1 LALDPDFRQDDGEGV
16 IGTPRVRQS
25 GDPSF
30 RWGDDVEGD
39 TSASDSAG
47 VLVLPPLPYISIIPA
62 ETHALIALL
71 QIVQLLLNLVWWV
84 IVIQAVLSWLIAFN
98 VINTQ
103 SDFVRTVWN
112 ALQKITEPLYRP
124 IRRILPDFGA
134 LDLSPLVVLLILYI
148 LTNIVIPNI
157 AQNYL
162 VAAY

>member
-1 LALDPDFRQDDGEGV
+1 M
-16 IGTPRVRQS
+16 
-25 GDPSF
+25 
-30 RWGDDVEGD
+30 
-39 TSASDSAG
+39 
-47 VLVLPPLPYISIIPA
+47 
-62 ETHALIALL
+62 IALL

-98 VINTQ
+98 VINTH

>member
-1 LALDPDFRQDDGEGV
+1 M
-16 IGTPRVRQS
+16 
-25 GDPSF
+25 
-30 RWGDDVEGD
+30 
-39 TSASDSAG
+39 
-47 VLVLPPLPYISIIPA
+47 
-62 ETHALIALL
+62 IALL

-98 VINTQ
+98 VINTH

-124 IRRILPDFGA
+124 IRRVLPDFGA

-148 LTNIVIPNI
+148 LSNIVIPNI

-162 VAAY
+162 VATY